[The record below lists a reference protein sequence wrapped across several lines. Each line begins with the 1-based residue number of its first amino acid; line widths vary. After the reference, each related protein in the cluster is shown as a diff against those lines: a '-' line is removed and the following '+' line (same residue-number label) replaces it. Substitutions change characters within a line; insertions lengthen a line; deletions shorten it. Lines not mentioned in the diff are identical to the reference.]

1 MHKTYKIKKLLHLV
15 FMTWLFIQGMI
26 VSFVIV
32 ISGFKWFSL
41 LLDIAT
47 GIATKDDYLLFF
59 VMNCFYSVMYF
70 YHFSLMKMSKKIDP
84 SKI

>member
-1 MHKTYKIKKLLHLV
+1 MILRIKKLILLV
-15 FMTWLFIQGMI
+15 FMTWLCIQGMVVMFI
-26 VSFVIV
+26 IT

-41 LLDIAT
+41 LLDIFD

-59 VMNCFYSVMYF
+59 VMNCFYSVMFFFYF
-70 YHFSLMKMSKKIDP
+70 NYKKMLEMIDP

>member
-1 MHKTYKIKKLLHLV
+1 
-15 FMTWLFIQGMI
+15 MTWLFIQGMV

-41 LLDIAT
+41 LLDIGT

-70 YHFSLMKMSKKIDP
+70 YHFSLMKMSKMIDP
-84 SKI
+84 SEI

>member
-1 MHKTYKIKKLLHLV
+1 MILKIKKLFHL
-15 FMTWLFIQGMI
+15 FLMTWLFIQGMV

-41 LLDIAT
+41 LLDIGT

-70 YHFSLMKMSKKIDP
+70 YHFSLMKMSKMIDP
-84 SKI
+84 SEI

>member
-1 MHKTYKIKKLLHLV
+1 MIFKIKKLFHL
-15 FMTWLFIQGMI
+15 FLMTWLFIQGMV

-41 LLDIAT
+41 LLDIGT

-70 YHFSLMKMSKKIDP
+70 YHFSLMKMSKMIDP
-84 SKI
+84 SEI